1 MSQGIRTPGPI
12 TAFAALRD
20 TAGNLSAGFYLGTC
34 VTAPEPEGEKFKIPV
49 MNDLGGRSVPFQL
62 VKDGETWLIPL
73 TMNRFDYTLCQQIR
87 ALDGGGAP
95 VGSETGLA
103 RGTLVIGISDF
114 VLCLVNQYAG
124 TPSAGTFVGG
134 LGNSDLIVSRTFATC
149 NLRKYKES
157 TVGTRVLEVA
167 MMIEAQN
174 VFDQT
179 TRGFTLLTEGAPA
192 IPLNPVT

>member
-1 MSQGIRTPGPI
+1 M
-12 TAFAALRD
+12 ALRD
-20 TAGNLSAGFYLGTC
+20 TAGNLSSGYYLGTC

-62 VKDGETWLIPL
+62 VKDGEQWLIPL
-73 TMNRFDYTLCQQIR
+73 VMNRFDYALCQQIR

-114 VLCLVNQYAG
+114 VLVLINSYAG
-124 TPSAGTFVGG
+124 TASAGQFVGG
-134 LGNSDLIVSRTFATC
+134 IGQSDLIVSRTFYTC

-157 TVGTRVLEVA
+157 TVGTRVLEVV
-167 MMIEAQN
+167 MMVEAQN
-174 VFDQT
+174 VFDQQ
-179 TRGFTLLTEGAPA
+179 TRGFTLLTEGLPG